1 MIRIKNLKISV
12 KENQGVALLK
22 KITKE
27 LRTTPTNYEIKKRS
41 IDARDKSDIF
51 YVYDIFADVIG
62 EEKILKHNKKLEQ
75 VIPKKYVFPF
85 QTKEQVSPK
94 IVVVGSGPAGLFCA
108 YHLAEQNLN
117 PIIIERG
124 ECIEKRVATVEKFW
138 MTNELNENSNVQF
151 GEGGAGTFSD
161 GKLNTLVKD
170 KNLRGTRV
178 LELFVKFGASKEIL
192 YDSHPH
198 IGTDILRN
206 VVKNMREEIISLG
219 GKFYFDTKL
228 TNIKIKNNKVSDIE
242 LNHNTWLKTDYLVL
256 AIGHSARDTF
266 EMLYEKNIPMHSKPF
281 AVGVRIEHEKELID
295 NSQYGDLKRY
305 LPPASYKLTY
315 QTKEKRGVYTFCM
328 CPGGFVVNS
337 SSEKNRLVING
348 MSNYKRESSSSN
360 SAVIVTISPKDF
372 GDRPLDGMYY
382 QRTLEE
388 QAYKIK
394 NGKIP
399 SQRLIDFYKNVET
412 KEFPKFKGSHKG
424 LTSGANLNLIL
435 PSIITDAIKEALPE
449 FGKKIKGFDN
459 DDAILSGIETRSSS
473 PVRIERNEDCVSLID
488 NLYPCGEGAGYAGG
502 ITSSAMD
509 GIKVSECLVKN
520 IIDSNRGY

>member
-1 MIRIKNLKISV
+1 MIRISNIKIYEDIPDSDVINATLAKYKIS
-12 KENQGVALLK
+12 KEDILYCCISKKSVDARKKDDVHYSYSIDFKLKNENKLLK
-22 KITKE
+22 NKNISKIKE
-27 LRTTPTNYEIKKRS
+27 LEFPKFDIKKE
-41 IDARDKSDIF
+41 KKF
-51 YVYDIFADVIG
+51 NPVIIG
-62 EEKILKHNKKLEQ
+62 A
-75 VIPKKYVFPF
+75 
-85 QTKEQVSPK
+85 
-94 IVVVGSGPAGLFCA
+94 GPAGLFSA
-108 YHLAEQNLN
+108 LTFVQNGYKPIVIEQGEQVEERKKTVDTFTNTGVLN
-117 PIIIERG
+117 
-124 ECIEKRVATVEKFW
+124 AF
-138 MTNELNENSNVQF
+138 SNVQF

-178 LELFVKFGASKEIL
+178 LELFVKFGAPKEIL

-206 VVKNMREEIISLG
+206 VVKNMHEEIISLG

-372 GDRPLDGMYY
+372 GDKPLDGMYY
-382 QRTLEE
+382 QRALEE

-399 SQRLIDFYKNVET
+399 S
-412 KEFPKFKGSHKG
+412 
-424 LTSGANLNLIL
+424 
-435 PSIITDAIKEALPE
+435 
-449 FGKKIKGFDN
+449 
-459 DDAILSGIETRSSS
+459 
-473 PVRIERNEDCVSLID
+473 
-488 NLYPCGEGAGYAGG
+488 
-502 ITSSAMD
+502 
-509 GIKVSECLVKN
+509 CLFVFSFF
-520 IIDSNRGY
+520 IFS